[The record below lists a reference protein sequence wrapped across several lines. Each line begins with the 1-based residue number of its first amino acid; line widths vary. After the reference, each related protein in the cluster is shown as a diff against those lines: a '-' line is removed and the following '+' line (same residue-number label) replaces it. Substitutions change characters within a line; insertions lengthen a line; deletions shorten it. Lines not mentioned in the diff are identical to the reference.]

1 MADVAL
7 KVVIATDA
15 WKPQIN
21 GVVTT
26 LTHVEEYLQAQGA
39 EVRVIHPGDF
49 RTFALPNYKEICV
62 AWNVWKF
69 AEIIES
75 FKPDCV
81 HIATEGPIGLAARH
95 YLTKHGL
102 PFTTSLH
109 TKFPEYVNQRI
120 GVPVRWGY
128 HFLRWFHE
136 PSKATLVTT
145 ESMRDELTLR
155 GLKDLVVWTRGVD
168 TQLFCPE
175 RRETSGAGQHQPV
188 MIYVGRVAIE
198 KNIEAFLDLPIE
210 GTKVIVGDGPAR
222 AKLQAAYPNAH
233 WVGYQT
239 GADLAR
245 HYANADV
252 FVFPSKTDTYGIVM
266 LEAMACGVPVAGY
279 PATGTVD
286 VVQEGVN
293 GAIDAD
299 LAMAVERALQIP
311 LHSARAYAM
320 TKSWDAVGELFRRE
334 LVSSSDVDLRNPRE
348 VPVPTD
354 RAA

>member
-1 MADVAL
+1 MASVAL
-7 KVVIATDA
+7 KIVIATDA

-26 LTHVEEYLQAQGA
+26 LSHVEDYLRAQGC

-49 RTFALPNYKEICV
+49 HTFALPNYKEICV

-69 AEIIES
+69 AEIFES

-81 HIATEGPIGLAARH
+81 HIATEGPIGLAARR
-95 YLTKHGL
+95 YLTKRGL

-120 GVPVRWGY
+120 GMPVSWGY
-128 HFLRWFHE
+128 AFLRWFHE

-145 ESMRDELTLR
+145 ESMRDELTAR

-175 RRETSGAGQHQPV
+175 QGDKSREGSSQPV
-188 MIYVGRVAIE
+188 MVYVGRVAIE

-222 AKLQAAYPNAH
+222 AKL
-233 WVGYQT
+233 
-239 GADLAR
+239 
-245 HYANADV
+245 
-252 FVFPSKTDTYGIVM
+252 
-266 LEAMACGVPVAGY
+266 
-279 PATGTVD
+279 
-286 VVQEGVN
+286 
-293 GAIDAD
+293 
-299 LAMAVERALQIP
+299 
-311 LHSARAYAM
+311 
-320 TKSWDAVGELFRRE
+320 
-334 LVSSSDVDLRNPRE
+334 
-348 VPVPTD
+348 
-354 RAA
+354 

>member
-1 MADVAL
+1 MADAPL

-39 EVRVIHPGDF
+39 IVRVVHPGDF

-95 YLTKHGL
+95 YLKKRGL

-109 TKFPEYVNQRI
+109 TKFPEYVNQRV
-120 GVPVRWGY
+120 GVPVAWGY
-128 HFLRWFHE
+128 NFLRWFHE

-145 ESMRDELTLR
+145 ESMRDELALR
-155 GLKDLVVWTRGVD
+155 GLTDLVVWTRGVD

-175 RRETSGAGQHQPV
+175 RRELGSARQHRPV

-198 KNIEAFLDLPIE
+198 TNIEAFLDLPIE
-210 GTKVIVGDGPAR
+210 GTKLIVGDGPAR

-239 GADLAR
+239 GTDLAR

-286 VVQEGVN
+286 VVQEGIN

-299 LAMAVERALQIP
+299 LTAAIRRAL
-311 LHSARAYAM
+311 LVSRDSCRAYAM
-320 TKSWDAVGELFRRE
+320 TKSWAVVGELFLRE
-334 LVSSSDVDLRNPRE
+334 LVAGPDSNVSDFFGVSSL
-348 VPVPTD
+348 TD

>member
-1 MADVAL
+1 VASVAL
-7 KVVIATDA
+7 KIVIATDA

-26 LTHVEEYLQAQGA
+26 LSHVEGYLRAQGC

-49 RTFALPNYKEICV
+49 HTFALPNYKEICV

-69 AEIIES
+69 AEIFES
-75 FKPDCV
+75 YKPDCV
-81 HIATEGPIGLAARH
+81 HIATEGPIGLAARR
-95 YLTKHGL
+95 YLTKRGL

-120 GVPVRWGY
+120 GMPVSWGY
-128 HFLRWFHE
+128 AFLRWFHE

-145 ESMRDELTLR
+145 ESMRDELTAR

-175 RRETSGAGQHQPV
+175 QGDKSREGSSQPV
-188 MIYVGRVAIE
+188 MVYVGRVAIE

-222 AKLQAAYPNAH
+222 AKLQAAYPQAH

-299 LAMAVERALQIP
+299 LTAAVRRAL
-311 LHSARAYAM
+311 SVSRDSCRAYAM

-334 LVSSSDVDLRNPRE
+334 LVAGPSSSIADTSGASSL
-348 VPVPTD
+348 TD

>member
-1 MADVAL
+1 MTKTAL

-49 RTFALPNYKEICV
+49 RTFALPNYKEICL

-69 AEIIES
+69 AEIIEA
-75 FKPDCV
+75 FKPHCV

-95 YLTKHGL
+95 YLTKRDL
-102 PFTTSLH
+102 RFTTSLH
-109 TKFPEYVNQRI
+109 TKFPEYVNHRI
-120 GVPVRWGY
+120 GVPVSWGY
-128 HFLRWFHE
+128 NFLRWFHE
-136 PSKATLVTT
+136 PSRATLVTT
-145 ESMRDELTLR
+145 ESMRDELTSR
-155 GLKDLVVWTRGVD
+155 GLKDLVVWARGVD
-168 TQLFCPE
+168 TQLFCPQQSKISCVNE
-175 RRETSGAGQHQPV
+175 HQPV

-198 KNIEAFLDLPIE
+198 KNIEAFLDLPID
-210 GTKVIVGDGPAR
+210 GAKIIVGDGPAR
-222 AKLQAAYPNAH
+222 AKLQAAYPHAQ

-239 GADLAR
+239 GADLVR
-245 HYANADV
+245 YYANADV

-279 PATGTVD
+279 PVTGTVD

-299 LAMAVERALQIP
+299 LAKAVERALQVP
-311 LHSARAYAM
+311 RDSARAYAM
-320 TKSWDAVGELFRRE
+320 TKSWDAVGELFRCE
-334 LVSSSDVDLRNPRE
+334 VISGSGANLHSPRE
-348 VPVPTD
+348 VSGPTE